1 MSSSMTSIALFLM
14 SLKKRLFACFS
25 SEMLC
30 LSELRNA
37 LKEDK
42 QKRSKATIGIGDF
55 SGCFLGF
62 PFGILGGFLGF
73 LFSHLGVPFGSY
85 LLVKCF
91 FVRRRHECALCHLKC
106 IVLSWWFVN
115 STF

>member
-55 SGCFLGF
+55 SGCSLVAFLASHSASWVA
-62 PFGILGGFLGF
+62 FLASYSLIWASHSAVIF
-73 LFSHLGVPFGSY
+73 L
-85 LLVKCF
+85 
-91 FVRRRHECALCHLKC
+91 
-106 IVLSWWFVN
+106 
-115 STF
+115 